1 MKKDKTVKI
10 VILLLALTMVV
21 LMLVS
26 GTYAKYTSTASGT
39 DSISVAKWSILLGQT
54 EIATASAQTVTIDLF
69 NTIYDTNGG
78 AAETDVASNLIAP
91 GTKGSFSLD
100 ITNNS
105 EVNAEY
111 TLTSSVTNTSN
122 IPVEFSVDGGS
133 TWTTTINTS
142 SSATA
147 LNMGATQTI
156 DVKWRWAFE
165 GSGSTNYTASQTDAT
180 DTTLGIAGQT
190 SGGAPQ
196 LSVTVNVTATQ
207 VD

>member
-156 DVKWRWAFE
+156 NVQWRWAFE
-165 GSGSTNYTASQTDAT
+165 GSGSSNYTASQTDAT

-190 SGGAPQ
+190 SGSAPQ
-196 LSVTVNVTATQ
+196 LSVTVNITATQ